1 MSSESKSSKHKKDGK
16 KKKEQDGKPPKRQ
29 KRSPSPTAKS
39 DSPTEEAKPRIASAV
54 VRKERCTLPAE
65 DTGASRGSGNEAK
78 LRARKRIT
86 GPTII
91 DTRATKGA
99 LKTKT
104 KSPAEGAKPRRPSI
118 LSRLDRSTVKGG
130 GCGGAVAAKPKGL
143 FQKALYNATEV
154 VATTEED
161 FDWEDNDDSESGSKR
176 RRRSGGSGR
185 SDGGRSRKKSK
196 KSKKS
201 KRR

>member
-1 MSSESKSSKHKKDGK
+1 M
-16 KKKEQDGKPPKRQ
+16 
-29 KRSPSPTAKS
+29 
-39 DSPTEEAKPRIASAV
+39 EEAKPRIASAV
-54 VRKERCTLPAE
+54 VRKERRILPAE

-78 LRARKRIT
+78 PQTRKRIT

-91 DTRATKGA
+91 DTRATKGT

-104 KSPAEGAKPRRPSI
+104 KSPAEGDKLRRPSI
-118 LSRLDRSTVKGG
+118 LSRLDRSTAKGG
-130 GCGGAVAAKPKGL
+130 GGGGAVAAKPKGL
-143 FQKALYNATEV
+143 FHKALYSATEV
-154 VATTEED
+154 VATTEEE
-161 FDWEDNDDSESGSKR
+161 FDWEDNEGSESGSKR

-185 SDGGRSRKKSK
+185 PESQRSRKKSK